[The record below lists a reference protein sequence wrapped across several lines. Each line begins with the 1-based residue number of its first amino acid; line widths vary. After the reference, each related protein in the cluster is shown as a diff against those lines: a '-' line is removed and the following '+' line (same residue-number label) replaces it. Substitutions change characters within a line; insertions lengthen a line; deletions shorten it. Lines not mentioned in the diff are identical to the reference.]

1 LVEQELKQ
9 FAYVLADKIDDLCYN
24 LEPLALTKLPNEN
37 IFQQIKEEFDA
48 HLYRDSNKS
57 QGKENVNSNL
67 IDTSIPKLRNKY
79 KWLKDQWHYITDR
92 AKSLH

>member
-1 LVEQELKQ
+1 MHAETYTRPGHRVPQR
-9 FAYVLADKIDDLCYN
+9 V
-24 LEPLALTKLPNEN
+24 
-37 IFQQIKEEFDA
+37 IKEEFDA